1 MSTVA
6 TEVELERIGHSTDD
20 RTTNENPLVLNHI
33 SDAQEEE
40 GEADQR
46 EVSPPERV
54 NETSLAPV
62 DSGFG
67 AWSFV
72 SLSTAHKVH
81 LLMAWSVSGSILY
94 LYNCVGTA

>member
-6 TEVELERIGHSTDD
+6 TEVELERIGHSADD
-20 RTTNENPLVLNHI
+20 RTTNENPLVLNRI

-40 GEADQR
+40 GEADHR

-72 SLSTAHKVH
+72 SLSTAYKSLFAHG
-81 LLMAWSVSGSILY
+81 LVS
-94 LYNCVGTA
+94 